1 MINKEFAIE
10 VFKDNGFDIK
20 PLQFVAE
27 KLTESNGPDGFVRL
41 GKLSIE
47 PASKDAVLAFTM
59 QIILKG
65 NRVNSLTNDTLT
77 FLYSP
82 YKTLLF
88 DDWVYDGDSGNTYA
102 YFIGYKMTK

>member
-1 MINKEFAIE
+1 MTRQEAIE
-10 VFKDNGFDIK
+10 AFADNGFSVN
-20 PLQFVAE
+20 PVQFVAE
-27 KLTESNGPDGFVRL
+27 KLSESDGSDGYIRY

-47 PASKDAVLAFTM
+47 PASVDAVLAFTM
-59 QIILKG
+59 QIILRG

-88 DDWVYDGDSGNTYA
+88 DAWVYDGDPGNTFA
-102 YFIGYKMTK
+102 YFVGYKMKM